1 MDLLYK
7 EDIMF
12 LLKQRGQGPCISL
25 YMPTDKGREGAKANS
40 IRYKNL
46 LNKAEDEMKKAG
58 KDYREINELLEPA
71 NKLIDDSFF
80 WANQSE
86 GFAYFISPGYTRYYR
101 LPVQF
106 DELSVTREVFH
117 IKPLLSLISTDGQF
131 YVLAISQQDA
141 RLLRGTNY
149 RAEEIDL
156 SDLLEK
162 FEEKFA
168 TELPDQHLQFHTRA
182 PAEGGV
188 RSAIYF
194 GHGGE
199 IDSIQKE
206 RMLKYFRFID
216 HEIKD
221 KVGEYNTPL
230 ILACVD
236 HLFSVY
242 REASKYPLLFEEG
255 IKGNPENMSIQ
266 ELHSKALEIVK
277 PYFQKRQEE
286 IKGLYYE
293 LTGTGKTSDRI
304 MEIVPASFHG
314 RVSDLFVPLGV
325 QQWGNYNPE
334 NDQVELSDRPGTGS
348 EDLVDLA
355 AAETI
360 LNNGNVYAVE
370 REQMPSNGIAAA
382 VFRW

>member
-168 TELPDQHLQFHTRA
+168 TELPDQHLQFHTRT

-293 LTGTGKTSDRI
+293 LTGTGKTSDRL

-334 NDQVELSDRPGTGS
+334 NDQVELSDRPETGS